1 MRKTLYRTT
10 ANQSIKKGFVETKHG
25 QIYYWTAG
33 QGEPILLIH
42 QSSSS
47 SEEYAG
53 MVPYL
58 ADKYQVIS
66 YDWSGHG
73 NSDDPNQELGV
84 EEYTDNA
91 LAVLRHLN
99 IENCHVLG
107 HHGGALLAMNLAYL
121 FPDQI
126 QKVML
131 SGTSGLK
138 EKEESEKFKKN
149 LPSARKDILGKDG
162 DSILAAWKRYVN
174 YLPDAEPNE
183 ILRPFLNSIMTR
195 IRPYDAHHGVL
206 NWDRTLALNSLK
218 DKSVLLLQGSL
229 DAFVSKQETLL
240 EILPKAER
248 VVIERGGPFNFYD
261 KCEESSAAIR
271 KFLEKKI

>member
-1 MRKTLYRTT
+1 MKKILLRTT
-10 ANQSIKKGFVETKHG
+10 ANKLINKGFVDTNHG

-33 QGEPILLIH
+33 QGIPILLIH

-58 ADKYQVIS
+58 ADQYQIIS

-73 NSDDPNQELGV
+73 NSDDPDFELGV
-84 EEYTDNA
+84 EEYTENA
-91 LAVLRHLN
+91 LAVLNHLN

-121 FPDQI
+121 YPNRI

-138 EKEESEKFKKN
+138 EKEESEAFKKN

-162 DSILAAWKRYVN
+162 ASILAAWNRYVN

-195 IRPYDAHHGVL
+195 IRPFDAHHGVL
-206 NWDRTLALNSLK
+206 NWDRTPALESLK
-218 DKSVLLLQGSL
+218 EKSVLLLQGSL
-229 DAFVSKQETLL
+229 DKFVSKQETLL
-240 EILPKAER
+240 QILPKAER

-261 KCEESSAAIR
+261 KCKESADVIR
-271 KFLEKKI
+271 NFLEKEK